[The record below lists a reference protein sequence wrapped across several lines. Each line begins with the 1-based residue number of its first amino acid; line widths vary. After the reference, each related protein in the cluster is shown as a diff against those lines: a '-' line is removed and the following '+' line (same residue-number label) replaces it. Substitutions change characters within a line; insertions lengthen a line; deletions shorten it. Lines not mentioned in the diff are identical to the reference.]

1 MQQSPPHALLGLW
14 HPPAD
19 RPDPIAVLQQQEAN
33 RLPWLLPIR
42 HARMAQSAFATYR
55 GAAAVMAIDLG
66 TAPHS
71 GLDVQL
77 CGDAHIANFGFYASP
92 ERKLL
97 FDLND
102 FDETAR
108 GPFEWDLKRLV
119 TSTVIAARSL
129 KLSADWQQ
137 RAASRCARSYRKA
150 MRRLADTAWLDVW
163 HHQFDIDDT
172 ITTIKHSPFRRH
184 LQEMAQQAR
193 RRDHAQAM
201 RKFCERDADG
211 ELQIRQAPPLI
222 WRHRDLPPTWT
233 GEMHSWEWVTRTID
247 GYLRT
252 LQPELRT
259 LMQPFR
265 LVDTALKV
273 VGVGSVGTRCAIGLF
288 IGPRDDDILMLQSKQ
303 AEPSVLEPYAN
314 SPSPAHQGQRVVEGQ
329 RLMQSATDRLLN
341 WTTTPAGDAIYIRQ
355 LRDWKGGV
363 DLDAIDAEGLVSY
376 GRLCAAA
383 LAKAH
388 ARSGNRGAIASYL
401 GEGRSFETAMVSYA
415 MAYADQA
422 TADYQCLLQAIAA
435 GRLESS
441 DVF

>member
-1 MQQSPPHALLGLW
+1 
-14 HPPAD
+14 
-19 RPDPIAVLQQQEAN
+19 
-33 RLPWLLPIR
+33 
-42 HARMAQSAFATYR
+42 MAQNAFATYR
-55 GAAAVMAIDLG
+55 GTPAVMAIDLG

-92 ERKLL
+92 ERTLL

-119 TSTVIAARSL
+119 TSMVIAARSL
-129 KLSADWQQ
+129 KLSAEWQQ

-150 MRRLADTAWLDVW
+150 MRKLADTAWLDVW
-163 HHQFDIDDT
+163 YRQFDIDATIDT
-172 ITTIKHSPFRRH
+172 VKHAPFRQH
-184 LQEMAQQAR
+184 LQQMARQAR
-193 RRDHAQAM
+193 RRDHAQAV

-222 WRHRDLPPTWT
+222 WRHRELPPTWT
-233 GEMHSWEWVTRTID
+233 GEMHSWEWVTRTVD
-247 GYLRT
+247 EYLSH
-252 LQPELRT
+252 LQPEHRQ
-259 LMQPFR
+259 LMRPYR

-288 IGPRDDDILMLQSKQ
+288 LGPRDDDILMLQSKQ
-303 AEPSVLEPYAN
+303 AEPSVLEPYATR
-314 SPSPAHQGQRVVEGQ
+314 PSPAHQGQRVVEGQ
-329 RLMQSATDRLLN
+329 RLMQSASDLLLH
-341 WTTTPAGDAIYIRQ
+341 WTNTPAGHDIYIRQ

-363 DLDAIDAEGLVSY
+363 DLEAIDAEGLVSY
-376 GRLCAAA
+376 GRICAAA

-388 ARSGNRGAIASYL
+388 ARSGDRCAIASYL
-401 GEGRSFETAMVSYA
+401 GEGHSFETAMVSFA
-415 MAYADQA
+415 LAYADQA
-422 TADYQCLLQAIAA
+422 IADYQSLLQAIAA
-435 GRLESS
+435 GRLEST